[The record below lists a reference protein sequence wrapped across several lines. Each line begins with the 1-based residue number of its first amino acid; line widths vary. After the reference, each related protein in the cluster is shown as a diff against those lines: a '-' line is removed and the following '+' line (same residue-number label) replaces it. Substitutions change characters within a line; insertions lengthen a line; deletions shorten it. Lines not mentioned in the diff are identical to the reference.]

1 MSTLKVDEIFK
12 RTGTG
17 TIAIGQSGDTL
28 SLTGTTNITG
38 NTAITGTLS
47 STGTSLGKI
56 GQVVNA
62 IDSTNDSFTS
72 ATLTAAS
79 CTASITP
86 SATSSKI
93 LVMYNA
99 PVLMAGTADSYAEM
113 RLFRDT
119 TELIKNGYL
128 FPEPTLANIDLLFN
142 RLVTLTSVPFL
153 RFFWKII
160 KDLLSIF
167 LLTIFFFFKS

>member
-1 MSTLKVDEIFK
+1 MSTLKVDEILK

-72 ATLTAAS
+72 NSFTAAS

-86 SATSSKI
+86 SATSSNI

-99 PVLMAGTADSYAEM
+99 SVLMAGTADSYAEM
-113 RLFRDT
+113 RLFRGT
-119 TELIKNGYL
+119 TDA
-128 FPEPTLANIDLLFN
+128 P
-142 RLVTLTSVPFL
+142 
-153 RFFWKII
+153 
-160 KDLLSIF
+160 LLS
-167 LLTIFFFFKS
+167 LMLPK